1 MGRLAFFFGLTTST
15 SFPAFDRG
23 RISLLSTIYMTV
35 NRRNLLKQLG
45 AGIATTSLLVPRR
58 VSADIGEATL
68 DSKVSPRHGEPIR
81 LDRNEN
87 AYGPSQK
94 AIAAI
99 RETATG
105 AKRYPDSSVLQKAL
119 ADYHSKASSAAN
131 QLIKSEQ
138 IVVGCGSSDVLRMA
152 AAAFLGPDATL
163 ITAAPTYDLIAKYGR
178 SGGATV
184 NEVPLRNDHAH
195 DLQAMLKHSN
205 KSGASG
211 LIYVCNPNSPT
222 GTLTTRED
230 LDEFLV
236 KVPAKFQ
243 VVIDEAY
250 HHYAGGSGAYMSFID
265 RSSDNPR
272 VIVTRTFSTAYGL
285 AGARV
290 GYGVASASNAE
301 KMTREGLPFAL
312 NRAGMF
318 AASAA
323 LADREHI
330 ENCVSR
336 NFNDRQEFMNQVNA
350 RMLRALDSHGN
361 FVCLNVMRP
370 AVEIF
375 EHYRKNNFV
384 LAPLIPSMPNYLRI
398 SLGTPEEMREFWRV
412 WDLLGSHPMS
422 M

>member
-1 MGRLAFFFGLTTST
+1 MNL
-15 SFPAFDRG
+15 
-23 RISLLSTIYMTV
+23 

-45 AGIATTSLLVPRR
+45 AGIAASSLLAPHRT
-58 VSADIGEATL
+58 SAADISQSASDPSIAPQHL
-68 DSKVSPRHGEPIR
+68 EPIR

-87 AYGPSQK
+87 AYGPSPM

-99 RETATG
+99 KEAAEGTN
-105 AKRYPDSSVLQKAL
+105 RYQVSSVFLNTL
-119 ADYHSKASSAAN
+119 AAYHSETTPGAN
-131 QLIKSEQ
+131 HITKPEQ

-152 AAAFLGPDATL
+152 ASTFLHPRATL
-163 ITAAPTYDLIAKYGR
+163 ITAKPTCDLIAHYGR
-178 SGGATV
+178 SRGTTIT
-184 NEVPLRNDHAH
+184 EIPLRHDHAH
-195 DLQAMLKHSN
+195 DLDAMLKHSN

-211 LIYVCNPNSPT
+211 LVYVCNPNSPT
-222 GTLTTRED
+222 ATLTPRKD
-230 LDEFLV
+230 LEQFLA
-236 KVPAKFQ
+236 KVSPKFQ

-250 HHYAGGSGAYMSFID
+250 HHYAGGSGAYLSFIE
-265 RSSDNPR
+265 RPSDNPR
-272 VIVTRTFSTAYGL
+272 VIVTRTFSAAYGL

-290 GYGVASASNAE
+290 GYAVSSTSAAE
-301 KMTREGLPFAL
+301 RMVREALPFAL
-312 NRAGMF
+312 NRAGIF

-323 LADREHI
+323 LADREYI
-330 ENCVSR
+330 ESCTNR

-370 AVEIF
+370 AKEIF
-375 EHYRKNNFV
+375 EHYTRNNFV

-398 SLGTPEEMREFWRV
+398 SLGTPPEMHEFWRV

>member
-1 MGRLAFFFGLTTST
+1 VERLAFLWTQNNNFL
-15 SFPAFDRG
+15 PAIDRG
-23 RISLLSTIYMTV
+23 RISLLSIIYMIL

-45 AGIATTSLLVPRR
+45 AGVAASSLLTPPRATADVGDSALGSRAVPQH
-58 VSADIGEATL
+58 
-68 DSKVSPRHGEPIR
+68 PEPIR

-87 AYGPSQK
+87 AYGPSQQ

-99 RETATG
+99 RESGKA
-105 AKRYPDSSVLQKAL
+105 ASRYPDSSVLQKAL
-119 ADYHSKASSAAN
+119 ADHHSEATPGGHRVVKPD
-131 QLIKSEQ
+131 Q
-138 IVVGCGSSDVLRMA
+138 IILGCGSSDVLRLA
-152 AAAFLGPDATL
+152 ASAFLAPGASL
-163 ITAAPTYDLIAKYGR
+163 ILAAPTCDLITKYGR
-178 SGGATV
+178 SRGATV
-184 NEVPLRNDHAH
+184 TEVPLRNDHAH
-195 DLQAMLKHSN
+195 DLQGLLKHSN

-222 GTLTTRED
+222 GTLTTRKD
-230 LDEFLV
+230 LEEFLV
-236 KVPAKFQ
+236 MVSPKFQ

-250 HHYAGGSGAYMSFID
+250 HHYAGGSGAYTSFID
-265 RSSDNPR
+265 RPSDNPR
-272 VIVTRTFSTAYGL
+272 VIVTRTFSTGFGL

-290 GYGVASASNAE
+290 GYAVAAPSDAE
-301 KMTREGLPFAL
+301 KMAREGLPFAL

-330 ENCVSR
+330 ESCIDR
-336 NFNDRQEFMNQVNA
+336 NSNDRQEFMNQVNA
-350 RMLRALDSHGN
+350 RMLRALDSHAN

-370 AVEIF
+370 AVEIS
-375 EHYRKNNFV
+375 EHYSKNNFV

-398 SLGTPEEMREFWRV
+398 SLGTPQEMLEFWRV

>member
-1 MGRLAFFFGLTTST
+1 MNL
-15 SFPAFDRG
+15 
-23 RISLLSTIYMTV
+23 

-45 AGIATTSLLVPRR
+45 VGIASSSLLAPQRA
-58 VSADIGEATL
+58 SADSRESAL
-68 DSKVSPRHGEPIR
+68 DSKVAPQHPEPIH

-87 AYGPSQK
+87 AYGASQK

-99 RETATG
+99 EETAKGTI
-105 AKRYPDSSVLQKAL
+105 RYPDSSILAKTL
-119 ADYHSKASSAAN
+119 ADHHRETTSGAN
-131 QLIKSEQ
+131 QPITPEQ
-138 IVVGCGSSDVLRMA
+138 IAVGCGSTDVLRMA
-152 AAAFLGPDATL
+152 ASAFLAPGGTL
-163 ITAAPTYDLIAKYGR
+163 IMAAPTCDLIAKYGR
-178 SGGATV
+178 SKGATV
-184 NEVPLRNDHAH
+184 AEIPLRNDHAH
-195 DLQAMLKHSN
+195 DLQGMLNHSN
-205 KSGASG
+205 KSAASG

-222 GTLTTRED
+222 GTLTTRKD
-230 LDEFLV
+230 LEEFLV
-236 KVPAKFQ
+236 KVSPKFQ

-250 HHYAGGSGAYMSFID
+250 HHYAGGSGAYLSFID
-265 RSSDNPR
+265 RPSDNPR

-290 GYGVASASNAE
+290 GYAVASAANAE
-301 KMTREGLPFAL
+301 RMVREALPFAL

-323 LADREHI
+323 LADREHVAR
-330 ENCVSR
+330 CTDR
-336 NFNDRQEFMNQVNA
+336 NSNDRQEFMNQVNA

-370 AVEIF
+370 AGEIS

-384 LAPLIPSMPNYLRI
+384 LAPLISSMPNYLRI
-398 SLGTPEEMREFWRV
+398 SLGTPQEMREFWRV

>member
-1 MGRLAFFFGLTTST
+1 MNL
-15 SFPAFDRG
+15 
-23 RISLLSTIYMTV
+23 

-45 AGIATTSLLVPRR
+45 AGIAASSLLAPRR
-58 VSADIGEATL
+58 ASADSSESTL
-68 DSKVSPRHGEPIR
+68 DSKTPLQHPEPIR

-87 AYGPSQK
+87 AYGASQK

-99 RETATG
+99 QETAIGTSH
-105 AKRYPDSSVLQKAL
+105 YPDSNVLLKKL
-119 ADYHSKASSAAN
+119 ADHHREAAPAGN
-131 QLIKSEQ
+131 QVIKPEQ

-152 AAAFLGPDATL
+152 ASAFLAPGTSLIMAGPTC
-163 ITAAPTYDLIAKYGR
+163 DLIAKYGR
-178 SGGATV
+178 SRGATV
-184 NEVPLRNDHAH
+184 IEVPLRNDHAH
-195 DLQAMLKHSN
+195 DLEGMLKYSN

-222 GTLTTRED
+222 GTLTTRKD
-230 LDEFLV
+230 LEEFLG
-236 KVPAKFQ
+236 KVSPQFQ

-250 HHYAGGSGAYMSFID
+250 HHYAGGSGAYVSFID
-265 RSSDNPR
+265 RPSDNSR

-290 GYGVASASNAE
+290 GYAVASTSAAE
-301 KMTREGLPFAL
+301 KMAREGLPFAL

-330 ENCVSR
+330 ESCTNR
-336 NFNDRQEFMNQVNA
+336 NFNDRQEFLNQVNA

-370 AVEIF
+370 AAEISA
-375 EHYRKNNFV
+375 HYIKNNVV
-384 LAPLIPSMPNYLRI
+384 LAPVIPSMPNYLRI
-398 SLGTPEEMREFWRV
+398 SLGTPQEMREFWRV
-412 WDLLGSHPMS
+412 WDLLGSHQMS

>member
-1 MGRLAFFFGLTTST
+1 
-15 SFPAFDRG
+15 
-23 RISLLSTIYMTV
+23 MTL

-45 AGIATTSLLVPRR
+45 AGIAASSLIAPRR
-58 VSADIGEATL
+58 ASADTGESVLA
-68 DSKVSPRHGEPIR
+68 SKAPQHLEPIR

-87 AYGPSQK
+87 AYGASQK
-94 AIAAI
+94 AIAALQEAAK
-99 RETATG
+99 ETS
-105 AKRYPDSSVLQKAL
+105 RYPDSNAFLKTL
-119 ADYHSKASSAAN
+119 ADYHSEATSGVN
-131 QLIKSEQ
+131 QVIKPEQ

-152 AAAFLGPDATL
+152 ASAFLAPGATL
-163 ITAAPTYDLIAKYGR
+163 VMAAPTCDLIAQFGR
-178 SGGATV
+178 SKGANV
-184 NEVPLRNDHAH
+184 IEVPLRNDHAH
-195 DLQAMLKHSN
+195 DLEGMLKHSN
-205 KSGASG
+205 QKEVSG

-222 GTLTTRED
+222 ATLTTRKD
-230 LDEFLV
+230 LEEFLA
-236 KVPAKFQ
+236 KVSPKFH

-250 HHYAGGSGAYMSFID
+250 HHYAGGSGAYISFID
-265 RSSDNPR
+265 RPSHNPR

-290 GYGVASASNAE
+290 GYAVASTSAAE
-301 KMTREGLPFAL
+301 KMAREGLPFAL
-312 NRAGMF
+312 NRAGMI

-323 LADREHI
+323 LADREHVESCI
-330 ENCVSR
+330 NQ

-350 RMLRALDSHGN
+350 RMLRALDSHTN

-370 AVEIF
+370 AAEIS
-375 EHYRKNNFV
+375 EHYTRNNFV

>member
-1 MGRLAFFFGLTTST
+1 
-15 SFPAFDRG
+15 
-23 RISLLSTIYMTV
+23 LLSTIYMTV

-45 AGIATTSLLVPRR
+45 AGIAATSLLAPRR
-58 VSADIGEATL
+58 ASADIGEFPS
-68 DSKVSPRHGEPIR
+68 DSLAHPEGSEPIR

-99 RETATG
+99 QEAAAGT
-105 AKRYPDSSVLQKAL
+105 KRYPDSSVLQKAL
-119 ADYHSKASSAAN
+119 ADYHGDVTSGVN
-131 QLIKSEQ
+131 RVINPQQ

-152 AAAFLGPDATL
+152 AAAFLGHNATL
-163 ITAAPTYDLIAKYGR
+163 IMAVPTCDVIAKYGR
-178 SGGATV
+178 SKGASVT
-184 NEVPLRNDHAH
+184 EVPLRNNHTHA
-195 DLQAMLKHSN
+195 LQGMLKHSN

-222 GTLTTRED
+222 GTLTTRAD

-236 KVPAKFQ
+236 KVSPKFQ
-243 VVIDEAY
+243 MVIDEAY
-250 HHYAGGSGAYMSFID
+250 HHYAGGSGAYTSFID
-265 RSSDNPR
+265 RPSDNPR
-272 VIVTRTFSTAYGL
+272 VIVTRTFSTGFGL

-290 GYGVASASNAE
+290 GYAVAAPSDAE
-301 KMTREGLPFAL
+301 KMAREGLPFAL
-312 NRAGMF
+312 SRAGMF

-330 ENCVSR
+330 ESCIDR
-336 NFNDRQEFMNQVNA
+336 NSNDRQEFMNQVNA
-350 RMLRALDSHGN
+350 RMLRALDSHTN

-370 AVEIF
+370 AVEIA
-375 EHYRKNNFV
+375 EHYNKNNFV
-384 LAPLIPSMPNYLRI
+384 LAPLIPSMPTYLRI

>member
-1 MGRLAFFFGLTTST
+1 VERLAFSFWTQDNYFFT
-15 SFPAFDRG
+15 AIDRG
-23 RISLLSTIYMTV
+23 RISLLSVISMTL

-45 AGIATTSLLVPRR
+45 AGVAASSLLAPSRA
-58 VSADIGEATL
+58 SADSSESAL
-68 DSKVSPRHGEPIR
+68 DSKVVPQHLEPIH

-87 AYGPSQK
+87 AYGASHK

-99 RETATG
+99 QGTAKETS
-105 AKRYPDSSVLQKAL
+105 RYPDSSVLQKAL
-119 ADYHSKASSAAN
+119 ADYHSEATSGGHHVVKPD
-131 QLIKSEQ
+131 Q
-138 IVVGCGSSDVLRMA
+138 IILGCGSSDVLRMA
-152 AAAFLGPDATL
+152 ASAFLAPGATL
-163 ITAAPTYDLIAKYGR
+163 ILASPTCDLIAKYGR
-178 SGGATV
+178 CRGATV
-184 NEVPLRNDHAH
+184 LEVPLRNDHAH
-195 DLQAMLKHSN
+195 DLEGMLKHSN
-205 KSGASG
+205 KSGAGG

-222 GTLTTRED
+222 GTLTTRKD
-230 LDEFLV
+230 LEEFLG
-236 KVPAKFQ
+236 KVSPKFQ

-265 RSSDNPR
+265 RPSDNPR

-290 GYGVASASNAE
+290 GYAVTSASTVE
-301 KMTREGLPFAL
+301 KMVREELPFAL

-323 LADREHI
+323 LADPEHLESCI
-330 ENCVSR
+330 DR
-336 NFNDRQEFMNQVNA
+336 NSNDRQEFMNQVNA
-350 RMLRALDSHGN
+350 RMLRALDSHTN

-370 AVEIF
+370 AVEIS
-375 EHYRKNNFV
+375 EHYTKNNFV
-384 LAPLIPSMPNYLRI
+384 LAPLISSMPNYLRI

>member
-1 MGRLAFFFGLTTST
+1 
-15 SFPAFDRG
+15 
-23 RISLLSTIYMTV
+23 LLSTIYMTV

-45 AGIATTSLLVPRR
+45 AGIAATSLLAARR
-58 VSADIGEATL
+58 ASADIGESPS
-68 DSKVSPRHGEPIR
+68 DSLAHPQGLEPIR

-99 RETATG
+99 QEAAAGT
-105 AKRYPDSSVLQKAL
+105 KRYPDSSVLQKAL
-119 ADYHSKASSAAN
+119 ADYHSEVTSGVN
-131 QLIKSEQ
+131 RITNPQQ

-152 AAAFLGPDATL
+152 ASAFLDPGASL
-163 ITAAPTYDLIAKYGR
+163 IMAAPTCELIANYAR
-178 SGGATV
+178 SRGATV
-184 NEVPLRNDHAH
+184 TEVPLRNDHAH
-195 DLQAMLKHSN
+195 DLRAMLKHAN
-205 KSGASG
+205 QSGASG
-211 LIYVCNPNSPT
+211 LIYSCNPNSPT

-230 LDEFLV
+230 LEKFLL
-236 KVPAKFQ
+236 KVPPKFQ

-265 RSSDNPR
+265 RPSDNPR

-290 GYGVASASNAE
+290 GYAVASDSNAE
-301 KMTREGLPFAL
+301 KMIREGLPFAL
-312 NRAGMF
+312 NRAGTF

-330 ENCVSR
+330 ENCVNQ

-350 RMLRALDSHGN
+350 RMLRALDSHTN
-361 FVCLNVMRP
+361 FICLNVMRP
-370 AVEIF
+370 AVEIA
-375 EHYRKNNFV
+375 EHYSKNNFV
-384 LAPLIPSMPNYLRI
+384 LAPLIPSLPNYLRI

>member
-1 MGRLAFFFGLTTST
+1 MNL
-15 SFPAFDRG
+15 
-23 RISLLSTIYMTV
+23 

-45 AGIATTSLLVPRR
+45 TGIAASSLFAPRR
-58 VSADIGEATL
+58 ASAASRESTS
-68 DSKVSPRHGEPIR
+68 DSEDLSQRLAPIR

-87 AYGPSQK
+87 AYGASPK

-99 RETATG
+99 EETAKGTS
-105 AKRYPDSSVLQKAL
+105 RYLDSSILLKTL
-119 ADYHSKASSAAN
+119 ADHHSETMPGAN
-131 QLIKSEQ
+131 HAIKPEQ
-138 IVVGCGSSDVLRMA
+138 IVVGCGSSDVFRMA
-152 AAAFLGPDATL
+152 ASAFLGPGATL
-163 ITAAPTYDLIAKYGR
+163 ILATPTCDLIAQYGR
-178 SGGATV
+178 SRGATMI
-184 NEVPLRNDHAH
+184 EVPLRNDHAH
-195 DLQAMLKHSN
+195 DLEAMLKHSN
-205 KSGASG
+205 KNAATG

-222 GTLTTRED
+222 GTLTTRQDIE
-230 LDEFLV
+230 EFLI
-236 KVPAKFQ
+236 KVSPKFQ

-250 HHYAGGSGAYMSFID
+250 HQYAGGSGAYRSFID
-265 RSSDNPR
+265 RPSDNPR

-290 GYGVASASNAE
+290 GYAVASASNADR
-301 KMTREGLPFAL
+301 MVREGLPFAL

-323 LADREHI
+323 LADRAHI
-330 ENCVSR
+330 LTCTNR

-350 RMLRALDSHGN
+350 RMLRALDSHSN

-370 AVEIF
+370 AVEISA
-375 EHYRKNNFV
+375 HYSKNDFV

-398 SLGTPEEMREFWRV
+398 SLGTPQEMREFWRV